1 MLNFRSRILKI
12 LLQGVVFPKNMQK
25 LLTKFPGLAT
35 FGRYNSAMI
44 TDCQKFIAKMVQFP
58 VTLSDH

>member
-1 MLNFRSRILKI
+1 LKI